1 MPKKTVNTSA
11 KCSVISKVEE
21 MNNFYFIPT
30 IRTYHELEH
39 GTFNFVYLEVV
50 WLKWA
55 LSFPLKEYDEN
66 SYV

>member
-1 MPKKTVNTSA
+1 
-11 KCSVISKVEE
+11 